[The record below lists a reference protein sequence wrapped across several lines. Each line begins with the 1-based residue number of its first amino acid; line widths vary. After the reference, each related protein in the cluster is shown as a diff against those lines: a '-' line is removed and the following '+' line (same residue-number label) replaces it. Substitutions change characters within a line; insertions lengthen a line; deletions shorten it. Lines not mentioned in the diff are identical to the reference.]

1 MVQGLPVGPERPELA
16 AQLVELRPFVELR
29 LSAQAELAP
38 QQVAQQ
44 GLELAELRSVVAV
57 PPPVAQEVPQPVLEQ
72 GLRGLV
78 EPVPAGRVQS
88 LGQALEQVP
97 ALVRG

>member
-1 MVQGLPVGPERPELA
+1 MQVVQE
-16 AQLVELRPFVELR
+16 
-29 LSAQAELAP
+29 
-38 QQVAQQ
+38 

-57 PPPVAQEVPQPVLEQ
+57 PPPVAQEVPQPVLREP
-72 GLRGLV
+72 V
-78 EPVPAGRVQS
+78 EPVPAGREQS